1 LFKEDNKYKLH
12 FNIQFLVI
20 TVRLSYINNQLMFY
34 METNRYFFVKSI
46 AFEEQYTEFLRVE
59 SGGTLR
65 GLTTS
70 L

>member
-1 LFKEDNKYKLH
+1 
-12 FNIQFLVI
+12 
-20 TVRLSYINNQLMFY
+20 MFY

-46 AFEEQYTEFLRVE
+46 AFEGQYTEFLRVE